1 MGAKVIYKKLTPCFM
16 GRDRFIEFYKEEGLT
31 LFKTKNFR
39 RTTDSM
45 GVIRFP
51 NLLSG
56 LELTS
61 VNQVLVS
68 DITYF
73 DLHGKFVYITFI
85 MDLYSRKIKGYS
97 LGRTLRTEDTTLPAL
112 KLAMREVPK
121 NSNTIIHSD
130 GGGQY
135 YSKEFL
141 SITKDRFTSSMA
153 ESVYENAHAERV
165 NGTIKNDYLIP
176 ANPKDF
182 HHLNRLLAQAV
193 EKYNNHRPHQSLRYL
208 TPTEFERN
216 APSYPQNRTFLT
228 KEKRSKKENNYNYT
242 RIN

>member
-1 MGAKVIYKKLTPCFM
+1 M
-16 GRDRFIEFYKEEGLT
+16 GRDRFIEFYKEQGLT

-39 RTTDSM
+39 RTTDSS
-45 GVIRFP
+45 GVTRFP

-56 LELTS
+56 LELTH
-61 VNQVLVS
+61 VNQALVS

-73 DLHGKFVYITFI
+73 DLNGRFVYITFI

-97 LGRTLRTEDTTLPAL
+97 LAKTLRTQETTIPAL
-112 KLAMREVPK
+112 KLAMQKVPK
-121 NSNTIIHSD
+121 NIRAIIHSD

-135 YSKEFL
+135 YSREFMAM
-141 SITKDRFTSSMA
+141 TKNRFINSMA

-176 ANPKDF
+176 SGPKDF
-182 HHLNRLLAQAV
+182 NHLNKLLSQSV

-208 TPTEFERN
+208 TPTEFERK
-216 APSYPQNRTFLT
+216 ASSYPQNHAFLT
-228 KEKRSKKENNYNYT
+228 KEKRSKKENNYNYS